1 MEPPQDAGPAFRIW
15 GADNLVYGPVEL
27 PTLMDWIRAERVLA
41 DTWVFLE
48 ESESWRKAS
57 SIREVQA
64 LLKGSAS
71 PSEASPAS
79 GDISAG
85 LAGMKPGSFRRIK
98 VLADLD
104 DDQIKRFLEFMEVI
118 QVPQWAEIVKQGN
131 HGDAMYL
138 ILEGE
143 LRVRLMIGGRESILT
158 TLSIGEFF
166 GEISLFDQGPRSADV
181 VANGPATLLKIGA
194 SAFER
199 LKNEAP
205 DIAAPVLYAVNK
217 TLAARIRAD
226 NKRYHDTVNLIRL
239 TGG

>member
-79 GDISAG
+79 GDIS
-85 LAGMKPGSFRRIK
+85 
-98 VLADLD
+98 
-104 DDQIKRFLEFMEVI
+104 
-118 QVPQWAEIVKQGN
+118 VK
-131 HGDAMYL
+131 
-138 ILEGE
+138 
-143 LRVRLMIGGRESILT
+143 
-158 TLSIGEFF
+158 
-166 GEISLFDQGPRSADV
+166 
-181 VANGPATLLKIGA
+181 
-194 SAFER
+194 
-199 LKNEAP
+199 
-205 DIAAPVLYAVNK
+205 
-217 TLAARIRAD
+217 
-226 NKRYHDTVNLIRL
+226 
-239 TGG
+239 